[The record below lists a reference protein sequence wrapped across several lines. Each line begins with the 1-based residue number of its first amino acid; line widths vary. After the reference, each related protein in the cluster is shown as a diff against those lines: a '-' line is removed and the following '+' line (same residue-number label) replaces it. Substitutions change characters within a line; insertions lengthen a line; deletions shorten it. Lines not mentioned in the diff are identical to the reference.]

1 MSIFE
6 MEIAFTAFLC
16 SLVAGFLFAFAIVV
30 MPGIKNFDDKQF
42 IKTFQVTDRVIQNNQ
57 PLFLLVWVGSTV
69 SIILCAIYGFS
80 KLEGIDF
87 GLLIFATTGYL
98 VGVQGSTI
106 VIHLPL
112 NNKLQKYDV
121 ETMSIEELHTA
132 RIAFEPRWNR
142 SNVIRTFVACCVSFL
157 LIVLALRQ

>member
-1 MSIFE
+1 MNKFYLNI
-6 MEIAFTAFLC
+6 L
-16 SLVAGFLFAFAIVV
+16 LFLFIVV
-30 MPGIKNFDDKQF
+30 PLRGQQESSFNHYMFNSQLFNPAFVGLEENLTISSLNN
-42 IKTFQVTDRVIQNNQ
+42 IQ
-57 PLFLLVWVGSTV
+57 WVGFDGNPSTNSLLFDASLDNNLGV
-69 SIILCAIYGFS
+69 GAEVISDRIGPLNSNYLAIDLSY
-80 KLEGIDF
+80 
-87 GLLIFATTGYL
+87 
-98 VGVQGSTI
+98 
-106 VIHLPL
+106 HLPL